1 MRRQVLW
8 LQNKPLLEIRVHDM
22 SNGKEIRI
30 ALAGNPNSGKTSL
43 FNALTGAHQ
52 KVGNFSGV
60 TVEKH
65 EGFLDYKGY
74 RILVVDLPGIY
85 SLTPYS
91 PEELV
96 TREYLIKEP
105 PDVVVNVL
113 DGTNL
118 ERNLLLTT
126 QLMELE
132 VDFLV
137 ALNMIDEVEE
147 KGIVIEIKQLQKLL
161 GCHIIPVSA
170 KKGTGL
176 DSLLDHVIRVSRKD
190 IEIHKNKLFFRPD
203 IEVSVEKITVMLS
216 HQQELG
222 GYNARWLAIKLLEND
237 REVYHEV
244 QHYPVWV
251 KIELALQ
258 EALKES
264 ERLYDS
270 EPEILVTEDRH
281 SFIRGAM
288 QECVHQ
294 PGGVKATTS
303 DYIDMVVLNR
313 VLGLPIFLLVVWAI
327 FQLTFTLGAPITGL
341 LHAFFGI
348 LSSVIAPFIPN
359 AVLRSVIIDGII
371 AGVGGVLV
379 FLPNIVLLFIGLSF
393 LEASGYM
400 ARAAFVIDRVM
411 HRFGL
416 HGKSFIPMI
425 TGFGCS
431 IPAIMATR
439 TLKSRTDRLVTIMII
454 PFMSCGAKLPVYVL
468 LTAAFFAPDVAA
480 NVMFGIYLL
489 GIVVALSTAWLLKST
504 VMKSDAEPFVM
515 ELPPYRWPTFTSVFF
530 QARIKALMYLKKAG
544 TLVLGAVILIW
555 AISNYPH
562 NKALDAQFMS
572 ETAHIEESGVDA
584 AQQTRLK
591 KALDRRIKSEQL
603 EYSLA
608 GRAGRVVEPLIRPI
622 GFDWRIGIALITGLA
637 AKEVVVSTLGTIY
650 SIGQSD
656 EAPVDLQSTL
666 RQDPSFSR
674 ATALS
679 LMVFVLLYIPC
690 VAAIGVMK
698 KEVGRWKPVVLY
710 SAYSLSVAW
719 ILSFVVYRIALFVS

>member
-1 MRRQVLW
+1 MNAQ
-8 LQNKPLLEIRVHDM
+8 H
-22 SNGKEIRI
+22 EIRI
-30 ALAGNPNSGKTSL
+30 ALAGNPNCGKTSL

-65 EGFLDYKGY
+65 EGYLDYKGN
-74 RILVVDLPGIY
+74 RITVVDLPGIY

-91 PEELV
+91 PEEIV

-113 DGTNL
+113 EGSNL

-147 KGIVIEIKQLQKLL
+147 KGIVIEIKQLQQLL
-161 GCHIIPVSA
+161 GCHIIPTSA
-170 KKGTGL
+170 KKSIGL
-176 DSLLDHVIRVSRKD
+176 DALLDHVIRVARKD
-190 IEIHKNKLFFRPD
+190 ITIRKNKLFFRPGL
-203 IEVSVEKITVMLS
+203 EASVEKITTILAR
-216 HQQELG
+216 QKELDG
-222 GYNARWLAIKLLEND
+222 FNPRWLAIKLLEND
-237 REVYHEV
+237 REVYLEV
-244 QHYPVWV
+244 QHHPVWV
-251 KIELALQ
+251 KVELALQ
-258 EALKES
+258 EALKEA
-264 ERLYDS
+264 ERMHDS
-270 EPEILVTEDRH
+270 EPEILITEDRH
-281 SFIRGAM
+281 AFIRGAM

-294 PGGVKATTS
+294 PGGLKATPT

-313 VLGLPIFLLVVWAI
+313 ILGLPIFLLVVWAI
-327 FQLTFTLGAPITGL
+327 FQLTFTLGAPLMGWLEL
-341 LHAFFGI
+341 LFG
-348 LSSVIAPFIPN
+348 FIGSTIGPLLPN
-359 AVLRSVIIDGII
+359 ETLRSIVIDGII

-379 FLPNIVLLFIGLSF
+379 FLPNIVLLFVGLSF

-416 HGKSFIPMI
+416 HGKSFIPMV

-468 LTAAFFAPDVAA
+468 LTAAFFPPEIAA
-480 NVMFGIYLL
+480 NIMFGIYLL
-489 GIVVALSTAWLLKST
+489 GIVVGLWTALILKKT
-504 VMKSDAEPFVM
+504 VMKSDSEPFVM
-515 ELPPYRWPTFTSVFF
+515 ELPPYRWPTLASVFF
-530 QARIKALMYLKKAG
+530 QAKIKALMYLKKAG
-544 TLVLGAVILIW
+544 TLILGAVIIIW
-555 AISNYPH
+555 AVSNYPH
-562 NKALDAQFMS
+562 NS
-572 ETAHIEESGVDA
+572 
-584 AQQTRLK
+584 
-591 KALDRRIKSEQL
+591 ALDRAYTTESNVIAKSGISEVSKKDLAKALELRIKSEQL

-608 GRAGRVVEPLIRPI
+608 GRAGKVLEPMIKPL
-622 GFDWRIGIALITGLA
+622 GFDWKIGIALVTGLA

-650 SIGQSD
+650 SIGQSKD
-656 EAPVDLQSTL
+656 ARVELKSIL
-666 RQDPSFSR
+666 RHDPSFSR

-698 KEVGRWKPVVLY
+698 KEVGKWKPVVLY

-719 ILSFVVYRIALFVS
+719 VLSFVVYRIALVML

>member
-1 MRRQVLW
+1 MNEQ
-8 LQNKPLLEIRVHDM
+8 H
-22 SNGKEIRI
+22 EIRI
-30 ALAGNPNSGKTSL
+30 ALAGNPNCGKTSL

-65 EGFLDYKGY
+65 EGYLDYKGN
-74 RILVVDLPGIY
+74 RITVVDLPGIY

-91 PEELV
+91 PEEIV

-113 DGTNL
+113 EGPNL

-147 KGIVIEIKQLQKLL
+147 KGIVIEIKRLQQLL
-161 GCHIIPVSA
+161 GCHIIPTSA
-170 KKGTGL
+170 KKSIGL
-176 DSLLDHVIRVSRKD
+176 DALLDHVIRVARKD
-190 IEIHKNKLFFRPD
+190 ITIRKNKLFFRPGL
-203 IEVSVEKITVMLS
+203 EASVEKITAILTR
-216 HQQELG
+216 QKELEG
-222 GYNARWLAIKLLEND
+222 FNPRWLAIKLLEND
-237 REVYHEV
+237 RAVYQEV
-244 QHYPVWV
+244 QRHPVWV
-251 KIELALQ
+251 KVELALQ
-258 EALKES
+258 EALKEA
-264 ERLYDS
+264 ERMHDS
-270 EPEILVTEDRH
+270 EPEILITEDRH
-281 SFIRGAM
+281 AFIRGAM
-288 QECVHQ
+288 QECVHL
-294 PGGVKATTS
+294 PGGVKATPT

-313 VLGLPIFLLVVWAI
+313 ILGMPIFLLVVWAI
-327 FQLTFTLGAPITGL
+327 FQLTFTLGAPLMGWLEL
-341 LHAFFGI
+341 LFG
-348 LSSVIAPFIPN
+348 FIGSTIGPMLPN
-359 AVLRSVIIDGII
+359 ETLRSIVIDGII

-379 FLPNIVLLFIGLSF
+379 FLPNIVLLFVGLSF

-416 HGKSFIPMI
+416 HGKSFIPMV

-468 LTAAFFAPDVAA
+468 LTAAFFPPKIAA
-480 NVMFGIYLL
+480 NIMFGIYLL
-489 GIVVALSTAWLLKST
+489 GIVVGLWTALILKKT
-504 VMKSDAEPFVM
+504 VMKSDSEPFVM
-515 ELPPYRWPTFTSVFF
+515 ELPPYRWPTLASVFF
-530 QARIKALMYLKKAG
+530 QAKVKALMYLKKAG
-544 TLVLGAVILIW
+544 TLILGAVIIIW
-555 AISNYPH
+555 AVSNYPH
-562 NKALDAQFMS
+562 NSALDATYSTVNAGLAVSGMS
-572 ETAHIEESGVDA
+572 EASKKEL
-584 AQQTRLK
+584 R
-591 KALDRRIKSEQL
+591 KALELRIKSEQL

-608 GRAGRVVEPLIRPI
+608 GRAGKVLEPMIKPL
-622 GFDWRIGIALITGLA
+622 GFDWKIGIALVTGLA

-650 SIGQSD
+650 SIGQSND
-656 EAPVDLQSTL
+656 TPVELKSIL
-666 RQDPSFSR
+666 RHDPSFSR

-698 KEVGRWKPVVLY
+698 KEIGKWKPVLLY

-719 ILSFVVYRIALFVS
+719 ILSFVVYRLALFML

>member
-1 MRRQVLW
+1 MNE
-8 LQNKPLLEIRVHDM
+8 QN
-22 SNGKEIRI
+22 EIRI
-30 ALAGNPNSGKTSL
+30 ALAGNPNCGKTSL

-65 EGFLDYKGY
+65 EGYLDYKGY
-74 RILVVDLPGIY
+74 RITVVDLPGIY

-91 PEELV
+91 PEEIV

-113 DGTNL
+113 EGPNL

-147 KGIVIEIKQLQKLL
+147 KGIVIEIKQLQQLL
-161 GCHIIPVSA
+161 GCHIIPTSA
-170 KKGTGL
+170 KKSIGL
-176 DSLLDHVIRVSRKD
+176 DALLDHVIRVARRD
-190 IEIHKNKLFFRPD
+190 ITIRKNKLFFRPGL
-203 IEVSVEKITVMLS
+203 EASVEKITTILS
-216 HQQELG
+216 HQKELDG
-222 GYNARWLAIKLLEND
+222 FNPRWLAIKLLEND
-237 REVYHEV
+237 RKVYQEV
-244 QHYPVWV
+244 QRHPVWIKV
-251 KIELALQ
+251 ELALQ
-258 EALKES
+258 DALKEA
-264 ERLYDS
+264 ERMHDS
-270 EPEILVTEDRH
+270 EPEILITEDRH
-281 SFIRGAM
+281 AFIRGAM

-294 PGGVKATTS
+294 PGGVKATPT

-313 VLGLPIFLLVVWAI
+313 ILGLPIFLLVVWAI
-327 FQLTFTLGAPITGL
+327 FQLTFTLGAPIMGWLEL
-341 LHAFFGI
+341 LFG
-348 LSSVIAPFIPN
+348 FIGSTIGPLLPN
-359 AVLRSVIIDGII
+359 ETLRSIVIDGII

-379 FLPNIVLLFIGLSF
+379 FLPNIVLLFVGLSF

-416 HGKSFIPMI
+416 HGKSFIPMV

-454 PFMSCGAKLPVYVL
+454 PFMSCGAKLPVYML
-468 LTAAFFAPDVAA
+468 LTAAFFPPEIAA
-480 NVMFGIYLL
+480 NIMFGIYLL
-489 GIVVALSTAWLLKST
+489 GIVVGLWTALILKKT
-504 VMKSDAEPFVM
+504 VMKSDSEPFVM
-515 ELPPYRWPTFTSVFF
+515 ELPPYRWPTLASVFF
-530 QARIKALMYLKKAG
+530 QAKVKALMYLKKAG
-544 TLVLGAVILIW
+544 TLILGAVIIIW
-555 AISNYPH
+555 AVSNYPH
-562 NKALDAQFMS
+562 NSALDATYS
-572 ETAHIEESGVDA
+572 AENARIAESGISEA
-584 AQQTRLK
+584 SK
-591 KALDRRIKSEQL
+591 KALRKSLELRTKSEQL
-603 EYSLA
+603 EFSLA
-608 GRAGRVVEPLIRPI
+608 GRAGKVLEPLIKPL
-622 GFDWRIGIALITGLA
+622 GFDWKIGIALVTGLA

-650 SIGQSD
+650 SIGQSND
-656 EAPVDLQSTL
+656 NPVELKSIL
-666 RQDPSFSR
+666 RHDPSFSR

-698 KEVGRWKPVVLY
+698 KEVGKWKPVVLY

-719 ILSFVVYRIALFVS
+719 ILSFVVYRIALVML

>member
-1 MRRQVLW
+1 
-8 LQNKPLLEIRVHDM
+8 M
-22 SNGKEIRI
+22 SGLNEIRI
-30 ALAGNPNSGKTSL
+30 ALAGNPNCGKTSL

-65 EGFLDYKGY
+65 EGYLDYKGY
-74 RILVVDLPGIY
+74 RITIVDLPGIY

-91 PEELV
+91 PEEIV

-113 DGTNL
+113 EGPNL

-147 KGIVIEIKQLQKLL
+147 KGIVIEIKQLQQLL
-161 GCHIIPVSA
+161 GCHIIPTSA
-170 KKGTGL
+170 KKSIGL
-176 DSLLDHVIRVSRKD
+176 DALLDHVIRVARKD
-190 IEIHKNKLFFRPD
+190 ITIRKNKLFFRPGL
-203 IEVSVEKITVMLS
+203 EASVEKITALLK
-216 HQQELG
+216 HQKELNG
-222 GYNARWLAIKLLEND
+222 FNSRWLAIKLLEND
-237 REVYHEV
+237 REVYQEV
-244 QHYPVWV
+244 QRHPVWLKV
-251 KIELALQ
+251 ELALQ
-258 EALKES
+258 EALKEA
-264 ERLYDS
+264 ERMHDS
-270 EPEILVTEDRH
+270 EPEILITEDRH
-281 SFIRGAM
+281 AFIRGAM

-294 PGGVKATTS
+294 PDGVKATPT

-313 VLGLPIFLLVVWAI
+313 LLGLPIFLLVVWSI
-327 FQLTFTLGAPITGL
+327 FQLTFTLGAPIMGWLEL
-341 LHAFFGI
+341 LFG
-348 LSSVIAPFIPN
+348 FIGSTIEPLLPN
-359 AVLRSVIIDGII
+359 ETLRSIVIDGII

-379 FLPNIVLLFIGLSF
+379 FLPNIILLFIGLSF

-416 HGKSFIPMI
+416 HGKSFIPMV

-431 IPAIMATR
+431 IPAIMASR

-454 PFMSCGAKLPVYVL
+454 PFMSCGAKLPVYML
-468 LTAAFFAPDVAA
+468 LTAAFFAPEVAA

-489 GIVVALSTAWLLKST
+489 GIVVGLWTALILKKT
-504 VMKSDAEPFVM
+504 VMKSDSEPFVM
-515 ELPPYRWPTFTSVFF
+515 ELPPYRWPTLASVLF
-530 QARIKALMYLKKAG
+530 QAKIKALMYLKKAG
-544 TLVLGAVILIW
+544 TLILGAVIIIW
-555 AISNYPH
+555 AVSNYPH
-562 NKALDAQFMS
+562 NSALDATY
-572 ETAHIEESGVDA
+572 TAENKRIAESGMNA
-584 AQQTRLK
+584 SEKKELK
-591 KALDRRIKSEQL
+591 RSLELRIKSEQL

-608 GRAGRVVEPLIRPI
+608 GRTGKVLEPLIRPL
-622 GFDWRIGIALITGLA
+622 GFDWKIGIALVTGLA

-650 SIGQSD
+650 SIGQSND
-656 EAPVDLQSTL
+656 TPVELKSIL
-666 RQDPSFSR
+666 RHDPSFSR

-698 KEVGRWKPVVLY
+698 KEVGKWRPVVLY
-710 SAYSLSVAW
+710 SVYSLSVAW
-719 ILSFVVYRIALFVS
+719 ILSFVVYRLALVML

>member
-1 MRRQVLW
+1 MNE
-8 LQNKPLLEIRVHDM
+8 QNEIC
-22 SNGKEIRI
+22 I
-30 ALAGNPNSGKTSL
+30 ALAGNPNCGKTSL

-65 EGFLDYKGY
+65 EGYLDYKGY
-74 RILVVDLPGIY
+74 RITVVDLPGIY

-91 PEELV
+91 PEEIV

-113 DGTNL
+113 EGPNL

-147 KGIVIEIKQLQKLL
+147 KGIVIEIKQLQQLL
-161 GCHIIPVSA
+161 GCHIIPTSA
-170 KKGTGL
+170 KKSIGL
-176 DSLLDHVIRVSRKD
+176 DALLDHIIRVARKD
-190 IEIHKNKLFFRPD
+190 ITIRKNKLFFRPGL
-203 IEVSVEKITVMLS
+203 EASVEKITTILTR
-216 HQQELG
+216 QKELEG
-222 GYNARWLAIKLLEND
+222 FNPRWLAIKLLEND
-237 REVYHEV
+237 REVYQEV
-244 QHYPVWV
+244 QRHPVWV
-251 KIELALQ
+251 KVELALQ
-258 EALKES
+258 EALKEA
-264 ERLYDS
+264 ERMHDS
-270 EPEILVTEDRH
+270 EPEILITEDRH
-281 SFIRGAM
+281 AFIRGAM

-294 PGGVKATTS
+294 PGGVKATPT

-313 VLGLPIFLLVVWAI
+313 LLGLPIFLLVVWAI
-327 FQLTFTLGAPITGL
+327 FQLTFTLGAPMMGWLQL
-341 LHAFFGI
+341 LFG
-348 LSSVIAPFIPN
+348 FIGSTIEPMLPN
-359 AVLRSVIIDGII
+359 ETLRSIVIDGII

-379 FLPNIVLLFIGLSF
+379 FLPNIVLLFVGLSF

-416 HGKSFIPMI
+416 HGKSFIPMV

-468 LTAAFFAPDVAA
+468 LTSAFFAPEVAA
-480 NVMFGIYLL
+480 NIMFGIYLL
-489 GIVVALSTAWLLKST
+489 GIAVGLWTALILKKT
-504 VMKSDAEPFVM
+504 VMKSDSEPFVM
-515 ELPPYRWPTFTSVFF
+515 ELPPYRWPTLASVFF
-530 QARIKALMYLKKAG
+530 QAKVKALMYLKKAG
-544 TLVLGAVILIW
+544 TLILGAVIIIW
-555 AISNYPH
+555 AASNYPH
-562 NKALDAQFMS
+562 NSALDATYTSESARIAESGMS
-572 ETAHIEESGVDA
+572 EAN
-584 AQQTRLK
+584 K
-591 KALDRRIKSEQL
+591 KALRKSLELRIKSEQL

-608 GRAGRVVEPLIRPI
+608 GRTGKVLEPLIKPL
-622 GFDWRIGIALITGLA
+622 GFDWKIGIALVTGLA

-656 EAPVDLQSTL
+656 DTQVELKSIL
-666 RQDPSFSR
+666 RHDPSFSK

-698 KEVGRWKPVVLY
+698 KEVGRWRPVLLY

-719 ILSFVVYRIALFVS
+719 ILSFVVYRLALVML

>member
-1 MRRQVLW
+1 
-8 LQNKPLLEIRVHDM
+8 M
-22 SNGKEIRI
+22 SEHKEISV
-30 ALAGNPNSGKTSL
+30 ALAGNPNCGKSSL

-74 RILVVDLPGIY
+74 HIRVVDLPGIY

-91 PEELV
+91 PEEIV
-96 TREYLIKEP
+96 TREYLINEC
-105 PDVVVNVL
+105 PDVVVNVVE
-113 DGTNL
+113 GPNL

-161 GCHIIPVSA
+161 GCHIIPTSA
-170 KKGTGL
+170 KKSIGL
-176 DSLLDHVIRVSRKD
+176 DSLLDHIIRLSRKD
-190 IEIHKNKLFFRPD
+190 IEIRKNKLFFRP
-203 IEVSVEKITVMLS
+203 ELESSVEKITALLT
-216 HQQELG
+216 HQQELSG
-222 GYNARWLAIKLLEND
+222 FNARWLAIKLLEND

-244 QHYPVWV
+244 QKYPVWV
-251 KIELALQ
+251 KVELALQ
-258 EALKES
+258 DALREA
-264 ERLYDS
+264 ERLHDS
-270 EPEILVTEDRH
+270 EPEILITEDRH
-281 SFIRGAM
+281 AFIRGAM
-288 QECVHQ
+288 QECVRK
-294 PGGVKATTS
+294 PGGEKSTVT

-313 VLGLPIFLLVVWAI
+313 VLGLPIFLLVVWAV
-327 FQLTFTLGAPITGL
+327 FQLTFTLGAPIMSALEL
-341 LHAFFGI
+341 LFGF
-348 LSSVIAPFIPN
+348 IASAIGPLLPN
-359 AVLRSVIIDGII
+359 ETLRSIVINGII

-379 FLPNIVLLFIGLSF
+379 FLPNIILLFIGLSF

-400 ARAAFVIDRVM
+400 ARAAFVIDRLM

-439 TLKSRTDRLVTIMII
+439 TLKSPTDRMVTIMII

-468 LTAAFFAPDVAA
+468 LTAAFFSPDVAA

-489 GIVVALSTAWLLKST
+489 GIVVGLWTALLLKST
-504 VMKSDAEPFVM
+504 VLKSDSEPFVM
-515 ELPPYRWPTFTSVFF
+515 ELPPYRWPTLASVLF
-530 QARIKALMYLKKAG
+530 QAKVKALMYLKKAG
-544 TLVLGAVILIW
+544 TLILSAVIIIW
-555 AISNYPH
+555 AISNYPR
-562 NKALDAQFMS
+562 NEALGGRLAA
-572 ETAHIEESGVDA
+572 ETARIAASSMSDA
-584 AQQTRLK
+584 EK
-591 KALDRRIKSEQL
+591 KAGQRELDLRIKSEQL

-608 GRAGRVVEPLIRPI
+608 GRAGKVLEPLIRPL
-622 GFDWRIGIALITGLA
+622 GFDWRIGIALVTGLA

-650 SIGQSD
+650 SIGQS
-656 EAPVDLQSTL
+656 EGGPVELKSIL
-666 RQDPSFSR
+666 RHDPSFSR

-698 KEVGRWKPVVLY
+698 KEVGRWRPVLLY
-710 SAYSLSVAW
+710 SAYSLTVAW
-719 ILSFVVYRIALFVS
+719 VLSFIVYRLALLMA

>member
-1 MRRQVLW
+1 
-8 LQNKPLLEIRVHDM
+8 M
-22 SNGKEIRI
+22 SEHKEIKV
-30 ALAGNPNSGKTSL
+30 ALAGNPNCGKSSL

-65 EGFLDYKGY
+65 EGYLEYKGY
-74 RILVVDLPGIY
+74 LITVVDLPGIY

-91 PEELV
+91 PEEIV

-105 PDVVVNVL
+105 PDVVVNVVE
-113 DGTNL
+113 GTNL

-147 KGIVIEIKQLQKLL
+147 KGIVLDIKQLQKLL
-161 GCHIIPVSA
+161 GCHIVPTSA
-170 KKGTGL
+170 KKNIGL
-176 DSLLDHVIRVSRKD
+176 DALLDHIIRLSRND
-190 IEIHKNKLFFRPD
+190 IEIKKNKLFFRP
-203 IEVSVEKITVMLS
+203 ELEASVEKITTYLL
-216 HQQELG
+216 HQRELG
-222 GYNARWLAIKLLEND
+222 AFNARWLAIKLLEND
-237 REVYHEV
+237 RQAYNEV

-251 KIELALQ
+251 KVELALQ
-258 EALKES
+258 EALREA
-264 ERLYDS
+264 ERLHDS
-270 EPEILVTEDRH
+270 EPEILITEDRH
-281 SFIRGAM
+281 AFIRGAM
-288 QECVHQ
+288 QECIRF
-294 PGGVKATTS
+294 PGGVKATPT

-327 FQLTFTLGAPITGL
+327 FQLTFTLASPVMGAL
-341 LHAFFGI
+341 EFFFGLI
-348 LSSVIAPFIPN
+348 ASVIAPLLPN
-359 AVLRSVIIDGII
+359 ETLRSIVIDGII
-371 AGVGGVLV
+371 AGVGGVLL

-400 ARAAFVIDRVM
+400 ARAAFVIDRLM

-439 TLKSRTDRLVTIMII
+439 TLKSPTDRLVTIMII

-468 LTAAFFAPDVAA
+468 LTAAFFPPDVAA

-489 GIVVALSTAWLLKST
+489 GIVVGLWTALLLKST
-504 VMKSDAEPFVM
+504 VLKSDSEPFVM
-515 ELPPYRWPTFTSVFF
+515 ELPPYRWPTLSSVLF
-530 QARIKALMYLKKAG
+530 QAKVKAWLYLKKAG
-544 TLVLGAVILIW
+544 TLILGAVIIIW
-555 AISNYPH
+555 AVSNYPR
-562 NKALDAQFMS
+562 NEVLQAKLAAETVRIAASGMGDVEKKVQQRELD
-572 ETAHIEESGVDA
+572 
-584 AQQTRLK
+584 L
-591 KALDRRIKSEQL
+591 RIRSEQL

-608 GRAGRVVEPLIRPI
+608 GRAGKVLEPLIRPI
-622 GFDWRIGIALITGLA
+622 GFDWRIGIALVTGLA
-637 AKEVVVSTLGTIY
+637 AKEVVVSTLATIS
-650 SIGQSD
+650 SIGQHD
-656 EAPVDLQSTL
+656 GGPVELKTVL
-666 RQDPSFSR
+666 RNDPSFSR

-690 VAAIGVMK
+690 VAALGVMK
-698 KEVGRWKPVVLY
+698 KEVGRWRPVLLY

-719 ILSFVVYRIALFVS
+719 LLSFVVYHIALLMG

>member
-1 MRRQVLW
+1 
-8 LQNKPLLEIRVHDM
+8 M
-22 SNGKEIRI
+22 SAGKEISI
-30 ALAGNPNSGKTSL
+30 ALAGNPNCGKSSL

-65 EGFLDYKGY
+65 EGYLEYKGY
-74 RILVVDLPGIY
+74 RIRVVDLPGIY

-91 PEELV
+91 PEEIV
-96 TREYLIKEP
+96 TREYLIKER

-113 DGTNL
+113 EGTNL

-147 KGIVIEIKQLQKLL
+147 RGIVVEIKQLQKLL
-161 GCHIIPVSA
+161 GCHIIPTSA
-170 KKGTGL
+170 KKSIGL

-190 IEIHKNKLFFRPD
+190 IEIRKNKLFFRP
-203 IEVSVEKITVMLS
+203 EVESSVEKITGMLT
-216 HQQELG
+216 HQPELG
-222 GYNARWLAIKLLEND
+222 GYNPRWLAIKLLEND

-244 QHYPVWV
+244 QRYPVWV
-251 KIELALQ
+251 KVELVLQNALR
-258 EALKES
+258 EA
-264 ERLYDS
+264 ERLHDS
-270 EPEILVTEDRH
+270 EPEMLITEDRH
-281 SFIRGAM
+281 AFIRGAI
-288 QECVHQ
+288 QECVRQ
-294 PGGVKATTS
+294 PGGIKATVS

-313 VLGLPIFLLVVWAI
+313 VLGLPVFLLVVWAI
-327 FQLTFTLGAPITGL
+327 FQLTFTLGAPLMDGL
-341 LHAFFGI
+341 EFLFG
-348 LSSVIAPFIPN
+348 VIASTTASLLPN
-359 AVLRSVIIDGII
+359 SMLRSIVIDGII

-439 TLKSRTDRLVTIMII
+439 TLKSPTDRLVTIMII

-468 LTAAFFAPDVAA
+468 LTGAFFAPDVAA

-489 GIVVALSTAWLLKST
+489 GIAVGLWTAWLLKST
-504 VMKSDAEPFVM
+504 VLKSDSEPFVM
-515 ELPPYRWPTFTSVFF
+515 ELPPYRWPTLTSVLF
-530 QARIKALMYLKKAG
+530 QARVKALMYVKKAG
-544 TLVLGAVILIW
+544 TLILSAVIIIW
-555 AISNYPH
+555 AASNYPH
-562 NKALDAQFMS
+562 SGELERHLSAETIRIAKSTMS
-572 ETAHIEESGVDA
+572 PSEKES
-584 AQQTRLK
+584 RK
-591 KALDRRIKSEQL
+591 KTLELYIQSEQL

-608 GRAGRVVEPLIRPI
+608 GRAGKVLEPLIRPL
-622 GFDWRIGIALITGLA
+622 GFDWRIGIALVTGLA

-656 EAPVDLQSTL
+656 GGPIELKSIL
-666 RQDPSFSR
+666 RNDPSLTQ

-679 LMVFVLLYIPC
+679 LMVFVLLYMPC

-698 KEVGRWKPVVLY
+698 KEVGQWQPVLLY
-710 SAYSLSVAW
+710 SAYSLCTAW
-719 ILSFVVYRIALFVS
+719 VLSFITYRLALLVT

>member
-1 MRRQVLW
+1 MTMNEQ
-8 LQNKPLLEIRVHDM
+8 H
-22 SNGKEIRI
+22 EIRI
-30 ALAGNPNSGKTSL
+30 ALAGNPNCGKTSL

-65 EGFLDYKGY
+65 EGYLDYKGY
-74 RILVVDLPGIY
+74 RIRVVDLPGIY

-91 PEELV
+91 PEEIV

-113 DGTNL
+113 EGPNL

-147 KGIVIEIKQLQKLL
+147 KGIIIEIKQLQQLL
-161 GCHIIPVSA
+161 GCHIIPTSA
-170 KKGTGL
+170 KKSIGL
-176 DSLLDHVIRVSRKD
+176 DALLDHVIRVARKD
-190 IEIHKNKLFFRPD
+190 ITIRKNKLFFRPGL
-203 IEVSVEKITVMLS
+203 EASVEKITAILS
-216 HQQELG
+216 HHKELEG
-222 GYNARWLAIKLLEND
+222 FNPRWLAIKLMEND
-237 REVYHEV
+237 RAVYQEV
-244 QHYPVWV
+244 QRHPVWV
-251 KIELALQ
+251 KVELALQ
-258 EALKES
+258 EALKEA
-264 ERLYDS
+264 ERMHDS
-270 EPEILVTEDRH
+270 EPEILITEDRH
-281 SFIRGAM
+281 AFIRGAM

-294 PGGVKATTS
+294 PGGVKATPT

-313 VLGLPIFLLVVWAI
+313 ILGLPIFLLVVWAI
-327 FQLTFTLGAPITGL
+327 FQLTFTLGAPLMRALEL
-341 LHAFFGI
+341 LFSLFGSAI
-348 LSSVIAPFIPN
+348 KPLLSN
-359 AVLRSVIIDGII
+359 ETLRSIVIDGII

-379 FLPNIVLLFIGLSF
+379 FLPNIVLLFVGLSF

-416 HGKSFIPMI
+416 HGKSFIPMV

-468 LTAAFFAPDVAA
+468 LTAAFFPPQVAA
-480 NVMFGIYLL
+480 NIMFGIYLL
-489 GIVVALSTAWLLKST
+489 GIFVGLWTALILKKT
-504 VMKSDAEPFVM
+504 VMKSDSEPFVM
-515 ELPPYRWPTFTSVFF
+515 ELPPYRWPTLASVFF
-530 QARIKALMYLKKAG
+530 QAKVKALMYLKKAG
-544 TLVLGAVILIW
+544 TLILGAVIIIW
-555 AISNYPH
+555 AVSNYPH
-562 NKALDAQFMS
+562 NS
-572 ETAHIEESGVDA
+572 
-584 AQQTRLK
+584 
-591 KALDRRIKSEQL
+591 ALDRAYTTESNAIAESGISEVSKKDLAKALALRIKSEQL

-608 GRAGRVVEPLIRPI
+608 GRAGKVLEPMIKPL
-622 GFDWRIGIALITGLA
+622 GFDWKIGIALVTGLA

-650 SIGQSD
+650 SIGQSK
-656 EAPVDLQSTL
+656 ESRVELKSILQH
-666 RQDPSFSR
+666 DPSFSR

-698 KEVGRWKPVVLY
+698 KEVGKWRPVVLY

-719 ILSFVVYRIALFVS
+719 VLSFVVYRLALVML

>member
-1 MRRQVLW
+1 
-8 LQNKPLLEIRVHDM
+8 M
-22 SNGKEIRI
+22 SEYKEISV
-30 ALAGNPNSGKTSL
+30 ALAGNPNCGKSSL

-65 EGFLDYKGY
+65 EGYLEFKGY
-74 RILVVDLPGIY
+74 RIRVIDLPGIY

-91 PEELV
+91 PEEIV
-96 TREYLIKEP
+96 TREYLIKER

-113 DGTNL
+113 EGPNL

-147 KGIVIEIKQLQKLL
+147 KGIMIEIKQLQKLL
-161 GCHIIPVSA
+161 GCHIIPTSA

-176 DSLLDHVIRVSRKD
+176 DSLLDHIIRLSRKD
-190 IEIHKNKLFFRPD
+190 IEIRKNKLFFRP
-203 IEVSVEKITVMLS
+203 ELEASVEKITALLV
-216 HQQELG
+216 HQKELG
-222 GYNARWLAIKLLEND
+222 GFNARWLAIKLLEND

-244 QHYPVWV
+244 QQYPVWV
-251 KIELALQ
+251 KVELALQ
-258 EALKES
+258 DALREA
-264 ERLYDS
+264 ERLHDS
-270 EPEILVTEDRH
+270 EPEMLITEDRH
-281 SFIRGAM
+281 AFIRGAM
-288 QECVHQ
+288 QECVRR
-294 PGGVKATTS
+294 PGAVKATPT

-327 FQLTFTLGAPITGL
+327 FQLTFTLGAPIMSGL
-341 LHAFFGI
+341 EFLFAFI
-348 LSSVIAPFIPN
+348 ASVIGPLLPN
-359 AVLRSVIIDGII
+359 DTLRSIVIDGII

-400 ARAAFVIDRVM
+400 ARAAFVIDRLM

-439 TLKSRTDRLVTIMII
+439 TLKSPTDRLVTIMII

-480 NVMFGIYLL
+480 NVMFGIYFL
-489 GIVVALSTAWLLKST
+489 GIIVGLWTAWLLKST
-504 VMKSDAEPFVM
+504 VLKSDSEPFVM
-515 ELPPYRWPTFTSVFF
+515 ELPPYRWPTLASVLF
-530 QARIKALMYLKKAG
+530 QAKAKALMYLKKAG
-544 TLVLGAVILIW
+544 TLILSAVIIIW
-555 AISNYPH
+555 AVSNYPR
-562 NKALDAQFMS
+562 NEVLQTQLSA
-572 ETAHIEESGVDA
+572 ETACIAMSSMGERE
-584 AQQTRLK
+584 K
-591 KALDRRIKSEQL
+591 KASQRELDLRIKSAQL

-608 GRAGRVVEPLIRPI
+608 GRAGKVLEPLIRPL
-622 GFDWRIGIALITGLA
+622 GFDWRIGIALVTGLA

-656 EAPVDLQSTL
+656 GSPVELKSIL
-666 RQDPSFSR
+666 RHDPSFSK

-698 KEVGRWKPVVLY
+698 KEVGRWRPVLLY
-710 SAYSLSVAW
+710 SAYSLTVAW
-719 ILSFVVYRIALFVS
+719 VLSFVVYRLALFMA

>member
-1 MRRQVLW
+1 M
-8 LQNKPLLEIRVHDM
+8 NEK
-22 SNGKEIRI
+22 NEIRI
-30 ALAGNPNSGKTSL
+30 ALAGNPNCGKTSL

-65 EGFLDYKGY
+65 EGYLDYKGY
-74 RILVVDLPGIY
+74 RITIVDLPGIY

-91 PEELV
+91 PEEIV

-113 DGTNL
+113 EGPNL

-147 KGIVIEIKQLQKLL
+147 KGIVIEIKQLQQLL
-161 GCHIIPVSA
+161 GCHIIPTSA
-170 KKGTGL
+170 KKSIGL
-176 DSLLDHVIRVSRKD
+176 DALLDHVIRVARKD
-190 IEIHKNKLFFRPD
+190 ITIRKNKLFFRPGL
-203 IEVSVEKITVMLS
+203 EASVEKITAILTR
-216 HQQELG
+216 QKELNG
-222 GYNARWLAIKLLEND
+222 FNPRWLAIKLLEND
-237 REVYHEV
+237 REVYQEV
-244 QHYPVWV
+244 QRHPVWLKV
-251 KIELALQ
+251 ELALQ
-258 EALKES
+258 EALKEA
-264 ERLYDS
+264 ERMHDS
-270 EPEILVTEDRH
+270 EPEILITEDRH
-281 SFIRGAM
+281 AFIRGAM

-294 PGGVKATTS
+294 PDGVKATPT

-313 VLGLPIFLLVVWAI
+313 LLGLPIFLLVVWSI
-327 FQLTFTLGAPITGL
+327 FQLTFTLGAPIMGWLEL
-341 LHAFFGI
+341 LFG
-348 LSSVIAPFIPN
+348 FIGSTIEPLLPN
-359 AVLRSVIIDGII
+359 ETLRSIVIDGII

-379 FLPNIVLLFIGLSF
+379 FLPNIILLFIGLSF

-416 HGKSFIPMI
+416 HGKSFIPMV

-454 PFMSCGAKLPVYVL
+454 PFMSCGAKLPVYML
-468 LTAAFFAPDVAA
+468 LTAAFFAPEVAA

-489 GIVVALSTAWLLKST
+489 GIVVGLWTALILKKT
-504 VMKSDAEPFVM
+504 VMKSDSEPFVM
-515 ELPPYRWPTFTSVFF
+515 ELPPYRWPTLASVLF
-530 QARIKALMYLKKAG
+530 QAKIKALMYLKKAG
-544 TLVLGAVILIW
+544 TLILGAVIIIW
-555 AISNYPH
+555 AVSNYPH
-562 NKALDAQFMS
+562 NSALDATY
-572 ETAHIEESGVDA
+572 TAENKRIAESGMNA
-584 AQQTRLK
+584 SEKKELK
-591 KALDRRIKSEQL
+591 RSLELRIKSEQL

-608 GRAGRVVEPLIRPI
+608 GRTGKVLEPLIRPL
-622 GFDWRIGIALITGLA
+622 GFDWKIGIALVTGLA

-650 SIGQSD
+650 SIGQSND
-656 EAPVDLQSTL
+656 TPAELKSIL
-666 RQDPSFSR
+666 RHDPSFSR

-698 KEVGRWKPVVLY
+698 KEVGKWRPVVLY
-710 SAYSLSVAW
+710 SVYSLSVAW
-719 ILSFVVYRIALFVS
+719 ILSFVVYRLALLMS

>member
-1 MRRQVLW
+1 MNEQ
-8 LQNKPLLEIRVHDM
+8 H
-22 SNGKEIRI
+22 EIRI
-30 ALAGNPNSGKTSL
+30 ALAGNPNCGKTSL

-65 EGFLDYKGY
+65 EGYLDYKGY
-74 RILVVDLPGIY
+74 RIRVVDLPGIY

-91 PEELV
+91 PEEIV

-113 DGTNL
+113 EGPNL

-147 KGIVIEIKQLQKLL
+147 KGIIIEIKQLQQLL
-161 GCHIIPVSA
+161 GCHIIPTSA
-170 KKGTGL
+170 KKSIGL
-176 DSLLDHVIRVSRKD
+176 DALLDHVIRVARKD
-190 IEIHKNKLFFRPD
+190 ITIRKNKLFFRPGL
-203 IEVSVEKITVMLS
+203 EASVEKITAILS
-216 HQQELG
+216 HHKELEG
-222 GYNARWLAIKLLEND
+222 FNPRWLAIKLMEND
-237 REVYHEV
+237 RAVYQEV
-244 QHYPVWV
+244 QRHPVWV
-251 KIELALQ
+251 KVELALH
-258 EALKES
+258 EALKEA
-264 ERLYDS
+264 ERMHDS
-270 EPEILVTEDRH
+270 EPEILITEDRH
-281 SFIRGAM
+281 AFIRGAM

-294 PGGVKATTS
+294 PGGVKATPT

-313 VLGLPIFLLVVWAI
+313 ILGLPIFLLVVWAI
-327 FQLTFTLGAPITGL
+327 FQLTFTLGAPLMRALEL
-341 LHAFFGI
+341 LFSLFGSAI
-348 LSSVIAPFIPN
+348 KPLLSN
-359 AVLRSVIIDGII
+359 ETLRSIVIDGII

-379 FLPNIVLLFIGLSF
+379 FLPNIVLLFVGLSF

-416 HGKSFIPMI
+416 HGKSFIPMV

-468 LTAAFFAPDVAA
+468 LTAAFFPPQVAA
-480 NVMFGIYLL
+480 NIMFGIYLL
-489 GIVVALSTAWLLKST
+489 GIFVGLWTALILKKT
-504 VMKSDAEPFVM
+504 VMKSDSEPFVM
-515 ELPPYRWPTFTSVFF
+515 ELPPYRWPTLASVFF
-530 QARIKALMYLKKAG
+530 QAKVKALMYLKKAG
-544 TLVLGAVILIW
+544 TLILGAVIIIW
-555 AISNYPH
+555 AVSNYPH
-562 NKALDAQFMS
+562 NS
-572 ETAHIEESGVDA
+572 
-584 AQQTRLK
+584 
-591 KALDRRIKSEQL
+591 ALDRAYTTESNAIAESGISEVSKKDLAKALALRIKSEQL

-608 GRAGRVVEPLIRPI
+608 GRAGKVLEPMIKPL
-622 GFDWRIGIALITGLA
+622 GFDWKIGIALVTGLA

-650 SIGQSD
+650 SIGQSK
-656 EAPVDLQSTL
+656 ESRVELKSILQH
-666 RQDPSFSR
+666 DPSFSR

-698 KEVGRWKPVVLY
+698 KEVGKWRPVVLY

-719 ILSFVVYRIALFVS
+719 VLSFVVYRLALVML

>member
-1 MRRQVLW
+1 
-8 LQNKPLLEIRVHDM
+8 M
-22 SNGKEIRI
+22 SDGKEICI
-30 ALAGNPNSGKTSL
+30 ALAGNPNCGKTSL

-65 EGFLDYKGY
+65 EGYLDYKGY
-74 RILVVDLPGIY
+74 RIRVVDLPGIY

-91 PEELV
+91 PEEIV
-96 TREYLIKEP
+96 TREYLIKET

-113 DGTNL
+113 EGPNL

-147 KGIVIEIKQLQKLL
+147 KGIVVEIKQLQKLL
-161 GCHIIPVSA
+161 GCHIIPTSA
-170 KKGTGL
+170 KKSRGL
-176 DSLLDHVIRVSRKD
+176 DSLLDHIIRVSRKD
-190 IEIHKNKLFFRPD
+190 IEISKNKLFFRP
-203 IEVSVEKITVMLS
+203 EVEASVDKIAAMLT
-216 HQQELG
+216 HQKELG

-244 QHYPVWV
+244 QCYPVWV
-251 KIELALQ
+251 KIELVLQ
-258 EALKES
+258 EALREA
-264 ERLYDS
+264 ERMYDS
-270 EPEILVTEDRH
+270 EPEMLITEDRH
-281 SFIRGAM
+281 AFIRGAM
-288 QECVHQ
+288 QECVRQ
-294 PGGVKATTS
+294 PGGVKTSAS

-327 FQLTFTLGAPITGL
+327 FQMTFTLGSPLMSAL
-341 LHAFFGI
+341 EFLFGA
-348 LSSVIAPFIPN
+348 LATAIAPLLPN
-359 AVLRSVIIDGII
+359 ETLRSVVIDGII

-468 LTAAFFAPDVAA
+468 LTGAFFAPDVAA

-489 GIVVALSTAWLLKST
+489 GIVIGLWTAWILKST
-504 VMKSDAEPFVM
+504 VLKSDSEPFVM

-530 QARIKALMYLKKAG
+530 QAKVKSLMYLKKAG
-544 TLVLGAVILIW
+544 TLILSAVIIIW
-555 AISNYPH
+555 AVSNYPH
-562 NKALDAQFMS
+562 NVALEKELSAESAQI
-572 ETAHIEESGVDA
+572 ARSGVA
-584 AQQTRLK
+584 AAEKMKLQNRLE
-591 KALDRRIKSEQL
+591 LRIKSEQL

-608 GRAGRVVEPLIRPI
+608 GRAGKVLEPLIRPL
-622 GFDWRIGIALITGLA
+622 GFDWRIGIALVTGLT

-650 SIGQSD
+650 SIGQSNG
-656 EAPVDLQSTL
+656 APVELKSIL
-666 RQDPSFSR
+666 RQDPSFSQ

-690 VAAIGVMK
+690 VAALGVMK
-698 KEVGRWKPVVLY
+698 KEVGRWRPVLLY
-710 SAYSLSVAW
+710 SLYSLSVAW
-719 ILSFVVYRIALFVS
+719 IVSFIVYRVALLMV

>member
-1 MRRQVLW
+1 M
-8 LQNKPLLEIRVHDM
+8 NEK
-22 SNGKEIRI
+22 NEIRI
-30 ALAGNPNSGKTSL
+30 ALAGNPNCGKTSL

-65 EGFLDYKGY
+65 EGYLDYKGY
-74 RILVVDLPGIY
+74 RITVVDLPGIY

-91 PEELV
+91 PEEIV

-113 DGTNL
+113 EGPNL

-147 KGIVIEIKQLQKLL
+147 KGIVIEIKQLQQLL
-161 GCHIIPVSA
+161 GCHIIPTSA
-170 KKGTGL
+170 KKSIGL
-176 DSLLDHVIRVSRKD
+176 DALLDHVIRVARKD
-190 IEIHKNKLFFRPD
+190 ITIRKNKLFFRPGL
-203 IEVSVEKITVMLS
+203 EASVEKITAILIR
-216 HQQELG
+216 QKELNG
-222 GYNARWLAIKLLEND
+222 FNPRWLAIKLLEND

-244 QHYPVWV
+244 QRHPVWV
-251 KIELALQ
+251 KVELALQ
-258 EALKES
+258 EALKEA
-264 ERLYDS
+264 ERMHDS
-270 EPEILVTEDRH
+270 EPEILITEDRH
-281 SFIRGAM
+281 AFIRGAM

-294 PGGVKATTS
+294 PGGVKATPT

-313 VLGLPIFLLVVWAI
+313 LLGLPIFLLVVWAI
-327 FQLTFTLGAPITGL
+327 FQLTFTLGAPMMGWLQL
-341 LHAFFGI
+341 LFG
-348 LSSVIAPFIPN
+348 FIGSTIEPMLPN
-359 AVLRSVIIDGII
+359 ETLRSIVIDGII

-379 FLPNIVLLFIGLSF
+379 FLPNIVLLFVGLSF

-416 HGKSFIPMI
+416 HGKSFIPMV

-468 LTAAFFAPDVAA
+468 LTSAFFAPEVAA
-480 NVMFGIYLL
+480 NIMFGIYLL
-489 GIVVALSTAWLLKST
+489 GIAVGLWTALILKKT
-504 VMKSDAEPFVM
+504 VMKSDSEPFVM
-515 ELPPYRWPTFTSVFF
+515 ELPPYRWPTPASVFF
-530 QARIKALMYLKKAG
+530 QAKIKPLMYLKKAG
-544 TLVLGAVILIW
+544 TLILGAVIIIW
-555 AISNYPH
+555 AASNYPH
-562 NKALDAQFMS
+562 NSALDATYTSESARIAESGMS
-572 ETAHIEESGVDA
+572 EAN
-584 AQQTRLK
+584 K
-591 KALDRRIKSEQL
+591 KALRKSLELRIKSEQL

-608 GRAGRVVEPLIRPI
+608 GRTGKVLEPLIKPL
-622 GFDWRIGIALITGLA
+622 GFDWKIGIALVTGLA

-656 EAPVDLQSTL
+656 DTPVELKSIL
-666 RQDPSFSR
+666 RHDPSFSK

-698 KEVGRWKPVVLY
+698 KEVGRWRPVLLY

-719 ILSFVVYRIALFVS
+719 ILSFVVYRLALVML

>member
-1 MRRQVLW
+1 MNEQ
-8 LQNKPLLEIRVHDM
+8 H
-22 SNGKEIRI
+22 EIRI
-30 ALAGNPNSGKTSL
+30 ALAGNPNCGKTSL
-43 FNALTGAHQ
+43 FNAITGAHQ

-65 EGFLDYKGY
+65 EGYLDYKGY
-74 RILVVDLPGIY
+74 RITVVDLPGIY

-91 PEELV
+91 PEEIV

-113 DGTNL
+113 EGPNL

-147 KGIVIEIKQLQKLL
+147 KGIIIEIKQLQQLL
-161 GCHIIPVSA
+161 GCHIIPTSA
-170 KKGTGL
+170 KKSIGL
-176 DSLLDHVIRVSRKD
+176 DALLDHVIRVARKD
-190 IEIHKNKLFFRPD
+190 ITIRKNKLFFRPGL
-203 IEVSVEKITVMLS
+203 EASVEKITAILS
-216 HQQELG
+216 HHKELEG
-222 GYNARWLAIKLLEND
+222 FNPRWLAIKLMEND
-237 REVYHEV
+237 RAVYQEV
-244 QHYPVWV
+244 QRHPVWV
-251 KIELALQ
+251 KVELALQ
-258 EALKES
+258 EALKEA
-264 ERLYDS
+264 ERMHDS
-270 EPEILVTEDRH
+270 EPEILITEDRH
-281 SFIRGAM
+281 AFIRGAM

-294 PGGVKATTS
+294 PGGVKATPT

-313 VLGLPIFLLVVWAI
+313 ILGLPIFLLVVWAI
-327 FQLTFTLGAPITGL
+327 FQLTFTLGAPLMWALERLFSLFGSAIKPL
-341 LHAFFGI
+341 L
-348 LSSVIAPFIPN
+348 PN
-359 AVLRSVIIDGII
+359 ETLRSIVIDGII

-379 FLPNIVLLFIGLSF
+379 FLPNIVLLFVGLSF

-416 HGKSFIPMI
+416 HGKSFIPMV

-468 LTAAFFAPDVAA
+468 LTAAFFPPEVAA
-480 NVMFGIYLL
+480 NIMFGIYLL
-489 GIVVALSTAWLLKST
+489 GIFVGLWTALILKKT
-504 VMKSDAEPFVM
+504 VMKSDSEPFVM
-515 ELPPYRWPTFTSVFF
+515 ELPPYRWPTLASVFF
-530 QARIKALMYLKKAG
+530 QAKVKALMYLKKAG
-544 TLVLGAVILIW
+544 TLILGAVIIIW
-555 AISNYPH
+555 AVSNYPH
-562 NKALDAQFMS
+562 NS
-572 ETAHIEESGVDA
+572 
-584 AQQTRLK
+584 
-591 KALDRRIKSEQL
+591 ALDRAYTTESNAIAKSGISETSKKDLAKSLELRIKSEQL

-608 GRAGRVVEPLIRPI
+608 GRAGKVLEPMIKPL
-622 GFDWRIGIALITGLA
+622 GFDWKIGIALVTGLA

-650 SIGQSD
+650 SIGQSK
-656 EAPVDLQSTL
+656 ESRVELKYILQHDS
-666 RQDPSFSR
+666 SFSR

-698 KEVGRWKPVVLY
+698 KEVGKWRPVVLY

-719 ILSFVVYRIALFVS
+719 VLSFVVYRLALVML

>member
-1 MRRQVLW
+1 
-8 LQNKPLLEIRVHDM
+8 M
-22 SNGKEIRI
+22 SGLNEIRI
-30 ALAGNPNSGKTSL
+30 ALAGNPNCGKTSL

-65 EGFLDYKGY
+65 EGYLDYKGY
-74 RILVVDLPGIY
+74 RITIVDLPGIY

-91 PEELV
+91 PEEIV

-113 DGTNL
+113 EGPNL

-137 ALNMIDEVEE
+137 ALNMIDEVKE
-147 KGIVIEIKQLQKLL
+147 KGIVIEIKQLQQLL
-161 GCHIIPVSA
+161 GCHIIPTSA
-170 KKGTGL
+170 KKSIGL
-176 DSLLDHVIRVSRKD
+176 DALLDHVIRVARKD
-190 IEIHKNKLFFRPD
+190 ITIRKNKLFFRPGL
-203 IEVSVEKITVMLS
+203 EASVEKITALLK
-216 HQQELG
+216 HQKELNG
-222 GYNARWLAIKLLEND
+222 FNSRWLAIKLLEND
-237 REVYHEV
+237 REVYQEV
-244 QHYPVWV
+244 QRHPVWLKV
-251 KIELALQ
+251 ELALQ
-258 EALKES
+258 EALKEA
-264 ERLYDS
+264 ERMHDS
-270 EPEILVTEDRH
+270 EPEILITEDRH
-281 SFIRGAM
+281 AFIRGAM

-294 PGGVKATTS
+294 PDGVKATPT

-313 VLGLPIFLLVVWAI
+313 LLGLPIFLLVVWSI
-327 FQLTFTLGAPITGL
+327 FQLTFTLGAPIMGWLEL
-341 LHAFFGI
+341 LFG
-348 LSSVIAPFIPN
+348 FIGSTIEPLLPN
-359 AVLRSVIIDGII
+359 ETLRSIVIDGII

-379 FLPNIVLLFIGLSF
+379 FLPNIILLFIGLSF

-416 HGKSFIPMI
+416 HGKSFIPMV

-431 IPAIMATR
+431 IPAIMASR

-454 PFMSCGAKLPVYVL
+454 PFMSCGAKLPVYML
-468 LTAAFFAPDVAA
+468 LTAAFFAPEVAA

-489 GIVVALSTAWLLKST
+489 GIVVGLWTALILKKT
-504 VMKSDAEPFVM
+504 VMKSDSEPFVM
-515 ELPPYRWPTFTSVFF
+515 ELPPYRWPTLASVLF
-530 QARIKALMYLKKAG
+530 QAKIKALMYLKKAG
-544 TLVLGAVILIW
+544 TLILGAVIIIW
-555 AISNYPH
+555 AVSNYPH
-562 NKALDAQFMS
+562 NSALDATY
-572 ETAHIEESGVDA
+572 TAENKRIAESGMNA
-584 AQQTRLK
+584 SEKKELK
-591 KALDRRIKSEQL
+591 RSLELRIKSEQL

-608 GRAGRVVEPLIRPI
+608 GRTGKVLEPLIRPL
-622 GFDWRIGIALITGLA
+622 GFDWKIGIALVTGLA

-650 SIGQSD
+650 SIGQSND
-656 EAPVDLQSTL
+656 TPVELKSIL
-666 RQDPSFSR
+666 RHDPSFSR

-698 KEVGRWKPVVLY
+698 KEIGKWKPVLLY

-719 ILSFVVYRIALFVS
+719 ILSFVVYRLALVML

>member
-1 MRRQVLW
+1 MNQ
-8 LQNKPLLEIRVHDM
+8 QN
-22 SNGKEIRI
+22 EIRI
-30 ALAGNPNSGKTSL
+30 ALAGNPNCGKTSL

-65 EGFLDYKGY
+65 EGYLDYKGY
-74 RILVVDLPGIY
+74 RITVVDLPGIY

-91 PEELV
+91 PEEIV

-113 DGTNL
+113 EGPNL

-147 KGIVIEIKQLQKLL
+147 KGIVIEIKQLQQLL
-161 GCHIIPVSA
+161 GCHIIPTSA
-170 KKGTGL
+170 KKGIGL
-176 DSLLDHVIRVSRKD
+176 DALLDHVIRVARKD
-190 IEIHKNKLFFRPD
+190 ITIRKNKLFFRSGL
-203 IEVSVEKITVMLS
+203 EASVEKITAILTR
-216 HQQELG
+216 QKELEG
-222 GYNARWLAIKLLEND
+222 FNPRWLAIKLLEND
-237 REVYHEV
+237 REVYQEV
-244 QHYPVWV
+244 QRHPVWV
-251 KIELALQ
+251 KVELALQ
-258 EALKES
+258 EALKEA
-264 ERLYDS
+264 ERMHDS
-270 EPEILVTEDRH
+270 EPEILITEDRH
-281 SFIRGAM
+281 AFIRGAM

-294 PGGVKATTS
+294 PGGLKATPT

-327 FQLTFTLGAPITGL
+327 FQLTFTLGAPMMGWLEL
-341 LHAFFGI
+341 LFG
-348 LSSVIAPFIPN
+348 FIGSTIEPLLPN
-359 AVLRSVIIDGII
+359 ETLRSIVIDGII

-379 FLPNIVLLFIGLSF
+379 FLPNIVLLFVGLSF

-416 HGKSFIPMI
+416 HGKSFIPMV

-480 NVMFGIYLL
+480 NIMFGIYLL
-489 GIVVALSTAWLLKST
+489 GIVVGLWTALILKKT
-504 VMKSDAEPFVM
+504 VMKSDSEPFVM
-515 ELPPYRWPTFTSVFF
+515 ELPPYRWPTLASVFF
-530 QARIKALMYLKKAG
+530 QAKIKALMYLKKAG
-544 TLVLGAVILIW
+544 TLILGAVIIIW
-555 AISNYPH
+555 AVSNYPH
-562 NKALDAQFMS
+562 NSTLDATYSAESAGIAVSGKS
-572 ETAHIEESGVDA
+572 EAS
-584 AQQTRLK
+584 K
-591 KALDRRIKSEQL
+591 KALRKSLELRIKSEQL

-608 GRAGRVVEPLIRPI
+608 GRTGKVLEPLIKPL
-622 GFDWRIGIALITGLA
+622 GFDWKIGIALVTGLA

-656 EAPVDLQSTL
+656 DTPVELKSIL
-666 RQDPSFSR
+666 RSDPSFSR

-698 KEVGRWKPVVLY
+698 KEVGRWRPVLLY
-710 SAYSLSVAW
+710 SAYSLLVAW
-719 ILSFVVYRIALFVS
+719 ILSFVVYRLALVML

>member
-1 MRRQVLW
+1 MNEQ
-8 LQNKPLLEIRVHDM
+8 H
-22 SNGKEIRI
+22 EIRI
-30 ALAGNPNSGKTSL
+30 ALAGNPNCGKTSL

-65 EGFLDYKGY
+65 EGYLDYKGY
-74 RILVVDLPGIY
+74 RITVVDLPGIY

-91 PEELV
+91 PEEIV

-113 DGTNL
+113 EGPNL

-147 KGIVIEIKQLQKLL
+147 KGIIIEIKQLQQLL
-161 GCHIIPVSA
+161 GCHIIPTSA
-170 KKGTGL
+170 KKSIGL
-176 DSLLDHVIRVSRKD
+176 DALLDHVIRVARKD
-190 IEIHKNKLFFRPD
+190 ITIRKNKLFFRPGL
-203 IEVSVEKITVMLS
+203 EASVEKITAILTR
-216 HQQELG
+216 QKELDG
-222 GYNARWLAIKLLEND
+222 FNPRWLAIKLLEND
-237 REVYHEV
+237 RAVYQEV
-244 QHYPVWV
+244 QRHPVWV
-251 KIELALQ
+251 KVELALQ
-258 EALKES
+258 EALKEA
-264 ERLYDS
+264 ERMHDS
-270 EPEILVTEDRH
+270 EPEILITEDRH
-281 SFIRGAM
+281 AFIRGAM

-294 PGGVKATTS
+294 PGGVKATPT

-313 VLGLPIFLLVVWAI
+313 ILGLPIFLLVVWAI
-327 FQLTFTLGAPITGL
+327 FQLTFTVGAPLMRALEL
-341 LHAFFGI
+341 LFSLFGSAI
-348 LSSVIAPFIPN
+348 KPLLPN
-359 AVLRSVIIDGII
+359 ETLRSIVIDGII

-379 FLPNIVLLFIGLSF
+379 FLPNIVLLFVGLSF

-416 HGKSFIPMI
+416 HGKSFIPMV

-468 LTAAFFAPDVAA
+468 LTAAFFPPEIAA
-480 NVMFGIYLL
+480 NIMFGIYLL
-489 GIVVALSTAWLLKST
+489 GIVVGLWTALILKKT
-504 VMKSDAEPFVM
+504 VMKSDSEPFVM
-515 ELPPYRWPTFTSVFF
+515 ELPPYRWPTLASVFF
-530 QARIKALMYLKKAG
+530 QAKIKALMYLKKAG
-544 TLVLGAVILIW
+544 TLILGAVIIIW
-555 AISNYPH
+555 AVSNYPH
-562 NKALDAQFMS
+562 NS
-572 ETAHIEESGVDA
+572 
-584 AQQTRLK
+584 
-591 KALDRRIKSEQL
+591 ALDRAYTTESNVIAKSGISEVSKKDLAKALELRIKSEQL

-608 GRAGRVVEPLIRPI
+608 GRAGKVLEPMIKPL
-622 GFDWRIGIALITGLA
+622 GFDWKIGIALVTGLA

-650 SIGQSD
+650 SIGQSKD
-656 EAPVDLQSTL
+656 ARVELKSIL
-666 RQDPSFSR
+666 RHDPSFSR

-698 KEVGRWKPVVLY
+698 KEVGKWKPVVLY

-719 ILSFVVYRIALFVS
+719 VLSFVVYRLALVML